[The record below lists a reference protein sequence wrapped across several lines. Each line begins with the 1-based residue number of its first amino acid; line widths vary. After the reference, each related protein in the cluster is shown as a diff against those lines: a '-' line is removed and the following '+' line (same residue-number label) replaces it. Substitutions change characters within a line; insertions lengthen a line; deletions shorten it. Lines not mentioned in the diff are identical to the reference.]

1 MVVKVGKNMIRDR
14 GNIKWTSMM
23 LPEHVKLLRDWSEE
37 DTYQEKPVLDE
48 QQLEQFNETLCMAM
62 EEHME
67 IVFTYY
73 KDHFLHTCSG
83 FVHYIDPIRHTLRIV
98 DEETGGR
105 LELPLLSIVDVKQ
118 K

>member
-1 MVVKVGKNMIRDR
+1 MIRDR

-37 DTYQEKPVLDE
+37 DTYQERPELDE
-48 QQLEQFNETLCMAM
+48 QQLEQFNETICMAM

-67 IVFTYY
+67 LVFTYY
-73 KDHFLHTCSG
+73 KDHFFHTCSG
-83 FVHYIDPIRHTLRIV
+83 YVHYIDPIRHILRIV
-98 DEETGGR
+98 DEQPGNQLT
-105 LELPLLSIVDVKQ
+105 LPLHDIIDVKQ